1 LKKVWKFEKPPYL
14 YTIKQQQTTPSVMKK
29 FNAPETYIFRFIGD
43 SELRPEVKILK
54 RTEKSVWFKVHGYDQ
69 ARAKVMHDSEGN
81 EYFYPLGRYSMAPT
95 CNA

>member
-1 LKKVWKFEKPPYL
+1 MKCCTGETLLYL
-14 YTIKQQQTTPSVMKK
+14 WDMQNKTNNTAMSK
-29 FNAPETYIFRFIGD
+29 FNAPETYTFRFIGD

-69 ARAKVMHDSEGN
+69 ARAKIMLDTEGN

-95 CNA
+95 CHA